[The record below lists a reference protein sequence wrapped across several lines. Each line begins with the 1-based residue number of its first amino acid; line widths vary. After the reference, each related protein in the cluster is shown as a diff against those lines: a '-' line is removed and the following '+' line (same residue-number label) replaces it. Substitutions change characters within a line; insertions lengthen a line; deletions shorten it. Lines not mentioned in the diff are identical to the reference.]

1 MEQEMG
7 ASEIVDEPRTDPI
20 VVRIVEAV
28 AEHEGVDPLELPPTL
43 SEMIDPEAVEE
54 LMIDQSTGLA
64 RDEVRL
70 EFTYSGYEVTVDGGA
85 VHVSDE

>member
-1 MEQEMG
+1 MG
-7 ASEIVDEPRTDPI
+7 ATEIVDEPRTEPI

-28 AEHEGVDPLELPPTL
+28 ADREGVDPLELSPTL
-43 SEMIDPEAVEE
+43 SDVIDPESMEDLV
-54 LMIDQSTGLA
+54 IDRTTGLA

-70 EFTYSGYEVTVDGGA
+70 EFTYSGYDVTVDGGD